1 MGAHTDYECLTL
13 LHTRNQ
19 GLQVMTQD
27 DKWIDVPA
35 DPDALVV
42 NIGDMMEAWSNGIF
56 RSTPHC
62 VLNLHP
68 ATVLPSLFCRK

>member
-1 MGAHTDYECLTL
+1 
-13 LHTRNQ
+13 
-19 GLQVMTQD
+19 MTQD

-56 RSTPHC
+56 RSIPHR

-68 ATVLPSLFCRK
+68 AAVLPSLFWRN